1 MRLLWSVW
9 DFENQG
15 GIDLSTNDC
24 IQAMNFYWEEQTLKF
39 LRDLGIL
46 SEEEYLGILEIA
58 EKQTN
63 LRKVCCKA

>member
-1 MRLLWSVW
+1 MRLLLVW
-9 DFENQG
+9 DFTTG
-15 GIDLSTNDC
+15 GYDLNTNEC
-24 IQAMNFYWEEQTLKF
+24 IPAISLYWEEQTLKF

-46 SEEEYLGILEIA
+46 TEEEYLGILEIA

>member
-1 MRLLWSVW
+1 M
-9 DFENQG
+9 NK
-15 GIDLSTNDC
+15 NDC
-24 IQAMNFYWEEQTLKF
+24 IPAISLYWEEQTLKF

-46 SEEEYLGILEIA
+46 TEEEYLGILEIA